1 MKNFKQNIKFLLAV
15 VSFLGLACNGGD
27 DKSAADLTVPV
38 VVEKIKRGPIAKF
51 ISTTG
56 TLRSIKEE
64 AVIAEVQ
71 GVLNL
76 AKTNGTV
83 LHAGTKVEKDR
94 LLAEIDNQEYVLE
107 VRVESQKLAMQN
119 ADRELKKQEA
129 LFKEGGVTEK
139 ELEVARKSALD
150 ARLNYEAAELK
161 ADKLKL
167 RAPISG
173 FITNLQANFDG
184 IQVQRGFQLCKIMD
198 YTTTFVQVNLP
209 NSDLGQ
215 IQAGQKVNVTNYALE
230 GETFEGRVTAIEPT
244 IDAQTRTFAATVQI
258 ENPKLRLRPGMFVKA
273 DIIIEDHPDAVIIP
287 KSALQTREGLP
298 ITFVVE
304 GVSAHLRE
312 VVTGIETK
320 EEIEILEGLAEG
332 ERLVVKGHETLRDKS
347 KVRIT
352 E

>member
-1 MKNFKQNIKFLLAV
+1 MKNLKRIKFLFVLL
-15 VSFLGLACNGGD
+15 SLLGFACNGDD

-38 VVEKIKRGPIAKF
+38 VVEKIKLGSIARF

-56 TLRSIKEE
+56 TLHGIKEE

-71 GVLNL
+71 GILNL
-76 AKTNGTV
+76 AKTNGTF
-83 LHAGTKVEKDR
+83 LHAGIKVEQDR

-119 ADRELKKQEA
+119 AERELKKQQA

-139 ELEVARKSALD
+139 ELEVARKTALD
-150 ARLNYEAAELK
+150 ARLNHEAAVLK

-167 RAPISG
+167 QAPISG
-173 FITNLQANFDG
+173 FITNLQSNLDG
-184 IQVQRGFQLCKIMD
+184 IRIQRGFQLCKIMD
-198 YTTTFVQVNLP
+198 YTTTLVQVHLP

-215 IQAGQKVNVTNYALE
+215 IRIGQKVNVTNYALE

-244 IDAQTRTFAATVQI
+244 IDAQTRTFTATVQV
-258 ENPKLRLRPGMFVKA
+258 ENPQLRLRPGMFVKT
-273 DIIIEDHPDAVIIP
+273 DIIIEDHQDAVIIP

-347 KVRIT
+347 KVRVT
-352 E
+352 K

>member
-1 MKNFKQNIKFLLAV
+1 MKFLFIFLALF
-15 VSFLGLACNGGD
+15 SLACNGGD

-56 TLRSIKEE
+56 TLRGIKEE

-76 AKTNGTV
+76 VQTNGTV

-119 ADRELKKQEA
+119 ADRELKKQQA

-161 ADKLKL
+161 AGKLKL

-173 FITNLQANFDG
+173 FITNLQSNFDG
-184 IQVQRGFQLCKIMD
+184 IQVQPGFQFCKIMD

-209 NSDLGQ
+209 NSDLAQ

-244 IDAQTRTFAATVQI
+244 IDAQTRTFSATVQI
-258 ENPKLRLRPGMFVKA
+258 ENPKLRLRPGMFVKT
-273 DIIIEDHPDAVIIP
+273 DIIIEDHSDAVIIP

-298 ITFVVE
+298 VTFVVE

-312 VVTGIETK
+312 VVTGLETK
-320 EEIEILEGLAEG
+320 EEIEILEGLVEG
-332 ERLVVKGHETLRDKS
+332 ERLVVKAHETLRDKS

>member
-1 MKNFKQNIKFLLAV
+1 MKNQKLNIYFLIALLSISAV
-15 VSFLGLACNGGD
+15 ACNGGD

-38 VVEKIKRGPIAKF
+38 VVEKIKSGPIAKF

-56 TLRSIKEE
+56 TLRGIKEE
-64 AVIAEVQ
+64 TVIAEVQ
-71 GVLNL
+71 GVLSF
-76 AKTNGTV
+76 AQTNGTV
-83 LHAGTKVEKDR
+83 LHAGTNIEKGH
-94 LLAEIDNQEYVLE
+94 LLAGIDNQEYIFE

-119 ADRELKKQEA
+119 ASRELEKQEA

-139 ELEVARKSALD
+139 ELEISRKTALD

-161 ADKLKL
+161 AGKLKI

-173 FITNLQANFDG
+173 FITNLQSNFDG
-184 IQVQRGFQLCKIMD
+184 IQVQRGFQLCKIID
-198 YTTTFVQVNLP
+198 YTTTLVQVNLP

-215 IQAGQKVNVTNYALE
+215 VQTGQKVNVTNYALE
-230 GETFEGRVTAIEPT
+230 GEVFEGWVTALDPT
-244 IDAQTRTFAATVQI
+244 INAQTRTFTATIQI
-258 ENPKLRLRPGMFVKA
+258 ENPKLRLRPGMFVKT
-273 DIIIEDHPDAVIIP
+273 DIIIEDHQDAVVIP

-298 ITFVVE
+298 VTFVVE

-347 KVRIT
+347 KVRVT

>member
-1 MKNFKQNIKFLLAV
+1 MKKAENIKFSFVLLC
-15 VSFLGLACNGGD
+15 FIGLACNGGD

-56 TLRSIKEE
+56 TLRGIKEE

-71 GVLNL
+71 GVLHL
-76 AKTNGTV
+76 AQTNGTV
-83 LHAGTKVEKDR
+83 LHAGTKIEKGR
-94 LLAEIDNQEYVLE
+94 LLAEIDNQEYLLE
-107 VRVESQKLAMQN
+107 IRVESQKLAMQN
-119 ADRELKKQEA
+119 AERELQKQEA

-139 ELEVARKSALD
+139 ELEIARKTALD

-167 RAPISG
+167 QAPISG
-173 FITNLQANFDG
+173 FITNLQSNYDG
-184 IQVQRGFQLCKIMD
+184 IQVQRGFQLCKIID
-198 YTTTFVQVNLP
+198 YTTTLVQVNLP

-215 IQAGQKVNVTNYALE
+215 VQAGQKVNVTNYARE
-230 GETFEGRVTAIEPT
+230 GEVFEGNVIAIDPT
-244 IDAQTRTFAATVQI
+244 INAQTRTFTATVLV
-258 ENPKLRLRPGMFVKA
+258 ENPKLRLRPGMFVKTA
-273 DIIIEDHPDAVIIP
+273 IIIEEHPDAVIIP

-298 ITFVVE
+298 VTFVVE

-320 EEIEILEGLAEG
+320 EDIEIIEGLAEG
-332 ERLVVKGHETLRDKS
+332 ERLVVRGHETLRDKS
-347 KVRIT
+347 KVRVT